1 MALNSIVG
9 DPGAESYVSV
19 AEYHAYILQM
29 YGVDLT
35 ANDAVKDEAKLR
47 QSADVMN
54 NAYKWYGHRTSTT
67 QSLSFPR
74 VMEQFVDGVL
84 VPDDSIPKN
93 LKSAQCELAYQ
104 LEKGIDISPT
114 IEGGTVRMKK
124 VEAGPAKVTTEYD
137 SVFGQARNTRVE
149 NLLKPYHGGSGSSEG
164 GSVEVIRG

>member
-9 DPGAESYVSV
+9 DPSADSFVSL

-29 YGVDLT
+29 YGVDLST
-35 ANDAVKDEAKLR
+35 NDVVKDEAKLR

-54 NAYKWYGHRTSTT
+54 NSYKWYGYRASTT
-67 QSLSFPR
+67 QSMPFPR
-74 VMEQFVDGVL
+74 VMTQFVDGVQ

-104 LEKGIDISPT
+104 LEKGIDIAPT
-114 IEGGTVRMKK
+114 IEGGTVKMKK

-137 SVFGQARNTRVE
+137 SVFGLARNTRVE
-149 NLLKPYHGGSGSSEG
+149 NLLKPYHDGSGSSEG